1 MPAAFA
7 YIPAQHLDDIA
18 GSLVLTPNER
28 LAREFAG
35 AYDQA
40 RIADGSGVWP
50 SLQCMSLR
58 RFWLQQF
65 SRLQTTDLCQQRL
78 LSEQEI
84 QLRFQQ
90 TAAEDYAQQCRSAA
104 AAWQLVRG
112 YDVDL
117 HGPEMSSERSRYFA
131 TWCAAAI
138 PESKTQIVCE
148 ADLPS
153 LLGAH
158 LDELAR
164 MLNQPLLL
172 VDVEHLT
179 PAGRDFFQGLYERDS
194 AWVNRLH
201 GGILSPGFDPDLGTA
216 QPASHASTPH
226 DSPTD
231 FTPPLVNIAGMASL
245 GEELMAAAS
254 WVRDC
259 HQADPN
265 ATIGVVVPDL
275 SANYDRVLRQFAAT
289 LTPTGDSRQLPFDLS
304 GGKSLASQPV
314 WRHARIFLDWLRL
327 AADRQ
332 TLAPLLQS
340 PYLTL
345 PWCEEL
351 KANWPRWARR
361 KLPIS
366 AMLRREGAEEL
377 QELVTGMPRQAQLDS
392 WVELIQ
398 SLLSSVGWTRTQAL
412 GSFQYQAAMRIQA
425 VLGELAAQP
434 GTPLITLSDAL
445 QLIDWAL
452 DQTFAPQRQ
461 RSNIQIL
468 GMLETT
474 GLSFDHLWVCGMSA
488 EQFPGKANVSPFIPR
503 RAAVAYGLPRS
514 TQDQELAFA
523 RRTLG
528 AWVAG
533 SRHLHMSYTHT
544 VNGASVY
551 PTPLVTP
558 PNSADAEQTNAG
570 TSLQHR
576 HPLMIP
582 LGVTPMSQED
592 GTGTPTQPGLTPG
605 GTHRLE
611 AQARC
616 AFSAFAMYRL
626 GLDEPPE
633 PRDFLNP
640 MERGSA
646 LHWIFEQLYRRF
658 PDSDSVQAQP
668 TEVIMDISR
677 QALGKYTHLPDAF
690 VALEQQRLCQLAE
703 EFIALEAQRSPFEVI
718 ETEKRYTL
726 DLGNLSFALRIDRL
740 DKVRDAVIVMDYKTG
755 QVGVGG
761 VTDTLSAPQL
771 PCYSII
777 RSDIAGVYYAQLRD
791 GDCKI
796 LGLSDDEL
804 QLVETKNRKIKGTVT
819 DASWQQQR
827 SRWSEQLHE
836 LAEQVAAGA
845 AQVNPQPNVCRYC
858 HLKALCRVDEKRKFK
873 AAP

>member
-1 MPAAFA
+1 
-7 YIPAQHLDDIA
+7 
-18 GSLVLTPNER
+18 
-28 LAREFAG
+28 
-35 AYDQA
+35 
-40 RIADGSGVWP
+40 
-50 SLQCMSLR
+50 
-58 RFWLQQF
+58 
-65 SRLQTTDLCQQRL
+65 
-78 LSEQEI
+78 
-84 QLRFQQ
+84 
-90 TAAEDYAQQCRSAA
+90 
-104 AAWQLVRG
+104 
-112 YDVDL
+112 
-117 HGPEMSSERSRYFA
+117 
-131 TWCAAAI
+131 
-138 PESKTQIVCE
+138 
-148 ADLPS
+148 
-153 LLGAH
+153 
-158 LDELAR
+158 
-164 MLNQPLLL
+164 
-172 VDVEHLT
+172 
-179 PAGRDFFQGLYERDS
+179 
-194 AWVNRLH
+194 
-201 GGILSPGFDPDLGTA
+201 
-216 QPASHASTPH
+216 
-226 DSPTD
+226 
-231 FTPPLVNIAGMASL
+231 
-245 GEELMAAAS
+245 
-254 WVRDC
+254 
-259 HQADPN
+259 
-265 ATIGVVVPDL
+265 
-275 SANYDRVLRQFAAT
+275 
-289 LTPTGDSRQLPFDLS
+289 
-304 GGKSLASQPV
+304 
-314 WRHARIFLDWLRL
+314 
-327 AADRQ
+327 
-332 TLAPLLQS
+332 
-340 PYLTL
+340 
-345 PWCEEL
+345 
-351 KANWPRWARR
+351 
-361 KLPIS
+361 
-366 AMLRREGAEEL
+366 MLRREGAKEL
-377 QELVTGMPRQAQLDS
+377 QELVTGLPRQAQLDS

-398 SLLSSVGWTRTQAL
+398 SLLSSVGWPRTQAL
-412 GSFQYQAAMRIQA
+412 GSFQYQAAIRIQA

-533 SRHLHMSYTHT
+533 SRHLRMSYTHT

-551 PTPLVTP
+551 PTPWSRRKTP
-558 PNSADAEQTNAG
+558 RTP
-570 TSLQHR
+570 R
-576 HPLMIP
+576 KLM
-582 LGVTPMSQED
+582 LGLLCNIDTPDDSTWRDTDE
-592 GTGTPTQPGLTPG
+592 PG
-605 GTHRLE
+605 GRHWHTHPARSNTGRYTSSGSPGSMRLQRFCYLPPWTGR
-611 AQARC
+611 A
-616 AFSAFAMYRL
+616 
-626 GLDEPPE
+626 PE

-718 ETEKRYTL
+718 ETEERYTL

-845 AQVNPQPNVCRYC
+845 AQVNPQPNACRFC